1 MGAFSTLAG
10 IGVDA
15 AMSRSSSSRDNTALR
30 AEAERDIAEVRQDDA
45 AARRKRERELRT
57 RLADARAA
65 AAGSGTGSGTRS
77 NRAVRRGIENALM
90 EEDALAVQERD
101 LTIRNI
107 RARSGAR
114 QRRNLLESRNRLTK
128 DVVGG
133 AMKVGSSLLDF

>member
-10 IGVDA
+10 IGLDA
-15 AMSRSSSSRDNTALR
+15 AMSRSSSSRDNAAIQ

-45 AARRKRERELRT
+45 AERTKRKRELRA

-65 AAGSGTGSGTRS
+65 AASAGTGSGTRS
-77 NRAVRRGIENALM
+77 NRAVRRGIEDELM

-101 LTIRNI
+101 LAINNI
-107 RARSGAR
+107 RARAGAR
-114 QRRNLLESRNRLTK
+114 QRRNLLESRDRTAK

>member
-10 IGVDA
+10 IGLDA
-15 AMSRSSSSRDNTALR
+15 AMSRSSSSSENAAIQ

-45 AARRKRERELRT
+45 AERQQRERELRA
-57 RLADARAA
+57 RLAKARAVA
-65 AAGSGTGSGTRS
+65 ASSGTGSGTRS
-77 NRAVRRGIENALM
+77 NRAVRRGIEDELM

-101 LTIRNI
+101 LAIRNI
-107 RARSGAR
+107 RARAGAR
-114 QRRNLLESRNRLTK
+114 QRRNLLESRNRTAK